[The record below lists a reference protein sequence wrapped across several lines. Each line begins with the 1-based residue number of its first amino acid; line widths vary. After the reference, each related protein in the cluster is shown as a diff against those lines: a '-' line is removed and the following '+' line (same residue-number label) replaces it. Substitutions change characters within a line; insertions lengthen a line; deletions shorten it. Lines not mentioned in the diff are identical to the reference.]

1 MPNNIRERRQAAG
14 MTLQDV
20 AEKLGTTAVTV
31 SRWEREPQ
39 RVTLPILD
47 RLAEAIGCSREELL
61 SAGGGT
67 ANAVRFNDGIMEAM
81 AAYYGV
87 PAENLAVVRVAT
99 DTMEPTMFKG
109 DTCVIDKSISWVDN
123 AGIYAVG
130 LDGEARMVRCQRRID
145 GSIRALCDNEKYKF
159 DETCTDDV
167 LQVIGKVVGINR
179 KI

>member
-1 MPNNIRERRQAAG
+1 MPNRIRERRQAAG

>member
-1 MPNNIRERRQAAG
+1 MPNLIRERRQAAG

-39 RVTLPILD
+39 RVTLPILE
-47 RLAEAIGCSREELL
+47 RLAAAIGCSREELL
-61 SAGGGT
+61 SASGGT
-67 ANAVRFNDGIMEAM
+67 VNAVRFNDGIMEAM